1 MRVSIIT
8 ATWNSEA
15 TLKFALDSIGAQNH
29 SDIEHIIVDGQSK
42 DDTLAVVEKYGLKT
56 VKVLSEADN
65 GLYDA
70 LNKGL
75 ELASGDL
82 IGFLHSDDVFA
93 NDHVISD
100 LVDAFENNDIAAVYG
115 DLEYVA
121 SANVKK
127 VIRYWRSNKFV
138 LSDLKNG
145 WMPPHPTFF
154 MKADQYKKLGGFN
167 LKYKI
172 SADYDHLLRCL
183 LKEDFNVKYLPF
195 VITKMRVGGVSNR
208 SIKNIIL
215 KMAEDVSIMKEHG
228 IAPFRALIL
237 KNFSKLIQF
246 YNH

>member
-1 MRVSIIT
+1 MKVSIIT

-15 TLKFALDSIGAQNH
+15 TIKFALDSVGAQNYP
-29 SDIEHIIVDGQSK
+29 DIQHIIIDGQSK
-42 DDTLAVVEKYGLKT
+42 DGTLNLVERYGLKT

-75 ELASGDL
+75 KLASGDI

-93 NDHVISD
+93 NNHVIYD
-100 LVDAFENNDIAAVYG
+100 LVDAFENNDIDAVYG

-121 SANVKK
+121 SENVEK
-127 VIRYWRSNKFV
+127 VIRYWRSKKFV
-138 LSDLKNG
+138 FSALKKG

-154 MKADQYKKLGGFN
+154 MKADHYEKLGGFD

-172 SADYDHLLRCL
+172 SSDYDHLLRCL
-183 LKEDFNVKYLPF
+183 LTEDFNAYYLPS

-215 KMAEDVSIMKEHG
+215 KMVEDVSIMREHG
-228 IAPFRALIL
+228 ISPLTALL
-237 KNFSKLIQF
+237 GKNFSKLIQF
-246 YNH
+246 FNH